1 MAAQAANGTAQLASL
16 VQLECLLS
24 SAVVAQAADGT
35 AQLAALVQL
44 ECLPSSSVVAHAA
57 DGSSREAREPSLFSG
72 GCSAIAMLDNAQTA
86 KISSYTS
93 ANLPIHSSY
102 QVAQAILDWDKDK
115 GREDKDTGDA
125 TMECYVQ
132 L

>member
-1 MAAQAANGTAQLASL
+1 MLP
-16 VQLECLLS
+16 V
-24 SAVVAQAADGT
+24 
-35 AQLAALVQL
+35 AALVQ
-44 ECLPSSSVVAHAA
+44 HARQCP
-57 DGSSREAREPSLFSG
+57 D
-72 GCSAIAMLDNAQTA
+72 A